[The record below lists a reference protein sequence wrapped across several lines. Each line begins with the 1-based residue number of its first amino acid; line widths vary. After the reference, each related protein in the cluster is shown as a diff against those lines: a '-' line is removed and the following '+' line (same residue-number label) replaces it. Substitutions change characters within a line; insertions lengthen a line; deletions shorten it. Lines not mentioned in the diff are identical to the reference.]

1 MGGCD
6 VIVSLPRSTEDEGKE
21 GDDEDDDDDE
31 AAAVGAAA
39 IDSTL
44 PLIPELPV
52 VVHDYSNY

>member
-39 IDSTL
+39 IDSAL

-52 VVHDYSNY
+52 VVHDY